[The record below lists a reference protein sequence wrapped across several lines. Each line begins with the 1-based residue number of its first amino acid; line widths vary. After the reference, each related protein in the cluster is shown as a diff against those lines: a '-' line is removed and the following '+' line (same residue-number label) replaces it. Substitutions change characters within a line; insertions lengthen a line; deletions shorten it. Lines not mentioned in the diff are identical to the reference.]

1 KEIHRADKF
10 YPSSKTCCVCGNIK
24 QDLTLKDRVYKCK
37 SCGNIIDRDLNA
49 SINLH
54 KFANETVGIVNS
66 EFTPMDLTALL
77 DDLAINQIVTSKV
90 EVGIQQKFY

>member
-1 KEIHRADKF
+1 
-10 YPSSKTCCVCGNIK
+10 
-24 QDLTLKDRVYKCK
+24 
-37 SCGNIIDRDLNA
+37 
-49 SINLH
+49 
-54 KFANETVGIVNS
+54 GIVNS